1 MIKSFLILSLLIC
14 SLLQNAM
21 TKKSCSVYI
30 YQNNPGDN
38 IINQE
43 KGVIVTWE
51 KFAYAQYAPFQNEHM
66 SFNLV
71 KYVVPIDE
79 DCADCKGVGAGYN
92 IRRPKESRTEYLNL
106 IPGKIQRFGRCMPSF
121 HINCPWGFTGEA

>member
-1 MIKSFLILSLLIC
+1 M
-14 SLLQNAM
+14 QWP
-21 TKKSCSVYI
+21 KKSCSVYI
-30 YQNNPGDN
+30 YQKNPGDS

-51 KFAYAQYAPFQNEHM
+51 KFGNPQYPPFQNEHM

-79 DCADCKGVGAGYN
+79 DCADCAGVGSGY
-92 IRRPKESRTEYLNL
+92 IRRPKEPGITNLKL
-106 IPGKIQRFGRCMPSF
+106 IPGKVQSFERCMPF
-121 HINCPWGFTGEA
+121 FDIGCPWGSSGEA

>member
-1 MIKSFLILSLLIC
+1 MIKSSLILGILVC
-14 SLLQNAM
+14 SLLQIVM

-30 YQNNPGDN
+30 YQNNPGDS

-51 KFAYAQYAPFQNEHM
+51 KFAYSQYPPFQNEHM
-66 SFNLV
+66 SFSLV

-79 DCADCKGVGAGYN
+79 DCADCSGVGSGY
-92 IRRPKESRTEYLNL
+92 IRRPNEPGLTYLKL
-106 IPGKIQRFGRCMPSF
+106 IPGKVQSFERCMPVF
-121 HINCPWGFTGEA
+121 DIGCPWGFTGEA

>member
-1 MIKSFLILSLLIC
+1 
-14 SLLQNAM
+14 M

>member
-1 MIKSFLILSLLIC
+1 MIKSSLILSLLVC
-14 SLLQNAM
+14 SLLQIAT

-30 YQNNPGDN
+30 YNKNPGDS

-51 KFAYAQYAPFQNEHM
+51 KFAYPQYPPFQNEHM
-66 SFNLV
+66 SFNIV

-79 DCADCKGVGAGYN
+79 DCADCSGIGVGNFGGP
-92 IRRPKESRTEYLNL
+92 RESSAIYLKL
-106 IPGKIQRFGRCMPSF
+106 TPGKVQKFEKCVFSF
-121 HINCPWGFTGEA
+121 DIGCPWGFTGEA